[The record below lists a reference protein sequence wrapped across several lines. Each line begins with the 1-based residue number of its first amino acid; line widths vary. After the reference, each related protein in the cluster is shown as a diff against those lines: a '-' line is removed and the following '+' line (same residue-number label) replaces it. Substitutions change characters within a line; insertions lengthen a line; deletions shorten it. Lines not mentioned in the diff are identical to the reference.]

1 MDQEHSLSIKV
12 LVIFLC
18 VFIILVGI
26 LPAIIY
32 SSILPDSAQNIAW
45 GHAWSWGYTQHPPL
59 GVWFLNVMILIFKNI
74 ELATYLASA
83 ICLAVSLLIYI
94 EYQKYF

>member
-45 GHAWSWGYTQHPPL
+45 GHAGNGVYPASPL
-59 GVWFLNVMILIFKNI
+59 VLKC
-74 ELATYLASA
+74 YDS
-83 ICLAVSLLIYI
+83 
-94 EYQKYF
+94 YF

>member
-32 SSILPDSAQNIAW
+32 SSIFSQTRHKILHGAMLGLEVYPASPFRGLVLKCYDS
-45 GHAWSWGYTQHPPL
+45 Y
-59 GVWFLNVMILIFKNI
+59 FLRI
-74 ELATYLASA
+74 
-83 ICLAVSLLIYI
+83 
-94 EYQKYF
+94 